1 MHELLLDFNAKKL
14 NLDYQKTIQNPK
26 QTVQMLRPWPLEIQL
41 DKKSDKAIYLQIADA
56 VIDAVKTGKL
66 IGGNALPGSRQLA
79 ELLKVNR
86 NTVVEALDVLIA
98 EGWLISI
105 DRKGTFVTHSLPK
118 FSPISDNKTEQQ
130 TLIPETKSRLV
141 FDDGLPDSRLAPM
154 NDLARAYRELFS
166 RKSRWQIMGYS
177 SELGN
182 LEFRKSIAQMLNFKR
197 GMSISHDQI
206 CITRG
211 SQMAMYLA
219 SHCILKSGDFVL
231 VENPGYKP
239 AWEAF
244 ENAGAILL
252 PVNVQSDGLD
262 IDQVERYLQHKNI
275 KAIYVTPH
283 HQFPT
288 TVTLSLTKRLK
299 LIELSNQ
306 YNFTIIEDDYD
317 NEFHFGQRPILP
329 LSSYSALHN
338 YIYIGTFSKIVAPA
352 LRIGYLASSSENIQR
367 IAKHRKIIDV
377 QGDNIMEEAILNLI
391 NEGKIKRHLKK
402 ANLVYKNKRDY
413 FESLLIQ
420 YLRDKITFAKPEGGL
435 AFWIVPNSEIDVLQV
450 SEKLKSQGIQ
460 IMSPERFSFSETIKG
475 FRLGYAS
482 LSEKQMEEGVKALAK
497 LL

>member
-1 MHELLLDFNAKKL
+1 
-14 NLDYQKTIQNPK
+14 
-26 QTVQMLRPWPLEIQL
+26 MLRPWPLEIQL

-56 VIDAVKTGKL
+56 VIDAIKTGKL
-66 IGGNALPGSRQLA
+66 VSGNALPGSRQLA

-98 EGWLISI
+98 EGWLVTI
-105 DRKGTFVTHSLPK
+105 DRKGTFVTQSLPQ
-118 FSPISDNKTEQQ
+118 INHAENKKDLKIKIE
-130 TLIPETKSRLV
+130 ESKSFLV

-182 LEFRKSIAQMLNFKR
+182 LEFRKSIAQMLNFKL
-197 GMSISHDQI
+197 GMSISYDQI

-244 ENAGAILL
+244 ENAGATLL
-252 PVNVQSDGLD
+252 PVNVNWDGLD
-262 IDQVERYLQHKNI
+262 IDQVEKYLEKHSGI

-288 TVTLSLTKRLK
+288 TVTLSLKKRLK

-329 LSSYSALHN
+329 ISSYSVLKN

-352 LRIGYLASSSENIQR
+352 LRIGYLASSHENIQK
-367 IAKHRKIIDV
+367 IGNHRKIIDV

-413 FESLLIQ
+413 FESLLNQ
-420 YLRDKITFAKPEGGL
+420 YVKDKITFTKPEGGL
-435 AFWIVPNSEIDVLQV
+435 AFWIVPKEEIDVLEV
-450 SEKLKSQGIQ
+450 FEKLKSQGIQ
-460 IMSPERFSFSETIKG
+460 IMSPNRFSFDETIKG

-482 LSEKQMEEGVKALAK
+482 LSEKQMEEGISVLSK

>member
-1 MHELLLDFNAKKL
+1 
-14 NLDYQKTIQNPK
+14 
-26 QTVQMLRPWPLEIQL
+26 MLRPWPLEIQL
-41 DKKSDKAIYLQIADA
+41 DKKSDKAVYLQIADA

-66 IGGNALPGSRQLA
+66 ISGNALPGSRQLA
-79 ELLKVNR
+79 QLLKVNR
-86 NTVVEALDVLIA
+86 NTVVEALDVLTA
-98 EGWLISI
+98 EGWLETF

-118 FSPISDNKTEQQ
+118 IDHSTVNKNDLKTSV
-130 TLIPETKSRLV
+130 ETSKSFLV

-182 LEFRKSIAQMLNFKR
+182 PEFRKSIAQMLNFKR
-197 GMSISHDQI
+197 GMSISSEQI

-219 SHCILKSGDFVL
+219 SHCILKSGDYVL

-239 AWEAF
+239 AWETF
-244 ENAGAILL
+244 ENSGAKLL
-252 PVNVQSDGLD
+252 PIDVESDGLNT
-262 IDQVERYLQHKNI
+262 DQVEKYLQKHKNI

-288 TVTLSLTKRLK
+288 TVTLSLKKRLK

-329 LSSYSALHN
+329 VSSYSALKN
-338 YIYIGTFSKIVAPA
+338 YVYIGSFSKVVAPA
-352 LRIGYLASSSENIQR
+352 LRIGYLVSSSENILK
-367 IAKHRKIIDV
+367 IGNHRKIIDV

-391 NEGKIKRHLKK
+391 NEGKIKRHLKR
-402 ANLVYKNKRDY
+402 ANLVYRTKRDY
-413 FESLLIQ
+413 FESILNQ
-420 YLRDKITFAKPEGGL
+420 YLQNKIIFTKPEGGL
-435 AFWIVPNSEIDVLQV
+435 AFWIVPKAEIDVLEV
-450 SEKLKSQGIQ
+450 FEKLKQQGIQ
-460 IMSPERFSFSETIKG
+460 IMSPDRFSFDKTIRG

-482 LSEKQMEEGVKALAK
+482 LSEKQIEEGIKALSK

>member
-1 MHELLLDFNAKKL
+1 
-14 NLDYQKTIQNPK
+14 
-26 QTVQMLRPWPLEIQL
+26 MLRPWPLEIQL
-41 DKKSDKAIYLQIADA
+41 DKKSDKTIYLQIADA
-56 VIDAVKTGKL
+56 VIDAIKTGKL
-66 IGGNALPGSRQLA
+66 VSGNALPGSRQLA

-86 NTVVEALDVLIA
+86 NTVVEALDVLTA
-98 EGWLISI
+98 EGWLITI
-105 DRKGTFVTHSLPK
+105 DRKGTFIADLLPTINHSSENKIDPK
-118 FSPISDNKTEQQ
+118 IVIEES
-130 TLIPETKSRLV
+130 KSFLV

-219 SHCILKSGDFVL
+219 SHCILKSGNFVL

-239 AWEAF
+239 AWETF
-244 ENAGAILL
+244 ENAGATLL
-252 PVNVQSDGLD
+252 PVNVNSDGLD
-262 IDQVERYLQHKNI
+262 IDQVEKYLQKYSNI

-288 TVTLSLTKRLK
+288 TVTLSLKKRLK

-329 LSSYSALHN
+329 ISSYSTLKN

-352 LRIGYLASSSENIQR
+352 LRIGYLASSYENIQK
-367 IAKHRKIIDV
+367 IGNHRKIIDV

-402 ANLVYKNKRDY
+402 ANLIYKSKRDY
-413 FESLLIQ
+413 FESLLNQ
-420 YLRDKITFAKPEGGL
+420 YLQDKITFTKPEGGL
-435 AFWIVPNSEIDVLQV
+435 AFWIVPKKEIDVLEIF
-450 SEKLKSQGIQ
+450 EKLKLQGIQ
-460 IMSPERFSFSETIKG
+460 IMSPSRFSFDETIKG

-482 LSEKQMEEGVKALAK
+482 LSEKQMEEGIRVLAK